1 MRNRIFLATL
11 VSLALVGAGAPAADA
26 AVEWAHHVGVFPG
39 ESVFGNEVNTY
50 ASAGEPYGSGIP
62 CSGLSGWGSE
72 CAKTVGEKSLFVLSF
87 YVKAPP
93 YLHDH
98 SEFKTYFNG
107 YFF

>member
-1 MRNRIFLATL
+1 MRKGIA
-11 VSLALVGAGAPAADA
+11 VVLALMALAGASVAPAAEA
-26 AVEWAHHVGVFPG
+26 AIEWAHHVGVFSG
-39 ESVFGNEVNTY
+39 ESVFGPEVNTY

-72 CAKTVGEKSLFVLSF
+72 CAKKVGENSLYALSF
-87 YVKAPP
+87 YVKAPV